1 MDVLHTA
8 VWIDDVDSVMEF
20 YCEGLDLERTRD
32 FVGDD
37 GVTNYYVQGE
47 AEAEIQFKHDA
58 DRNLDLE
65 PSGIDHIAIG
75 VDDVE
80 STLERLVEGYDSEV
94 VDGPRRIERSN
105 LLIAFVT
112 DPSGYVVELIES
124 LDE

>member
-20 YCEGLDLERTRD
+20 YCEGLDLEQTRD
-32 FVGDD
+32 FVGND

-47 AEAEIQFKHDA
+47 GESEIQFKHDA
-58 DRNLDLE
+58 DRDLALE

-80 STLERLVEGYDSEV
+80 STLEQLVEGYGSEV